1 MVVHSVKH
9 IFLRNITSYERKE
22 RIIFII
28 YLDKIPP
35 KGSLIVE
42 CGKMLEENGYKV
54 RCFNTVNFQKS
65 MHYNPFKYI
74 RSEKNNIQ
82 GNFVYHH
89 AK

>member
-9 IFLRNITSYERKE
+9 ISMRNITSCERKE

-35 KGSLIVE
+35 KGSLVVE
-42 CGKMLEENGYKV
+42 CGKILEENGYNV

-74 RSEKNNIQ
+74 RSEKDIIQ
-82 GNFVYHH
+82 ENLYIIM
-89 AK
+89 